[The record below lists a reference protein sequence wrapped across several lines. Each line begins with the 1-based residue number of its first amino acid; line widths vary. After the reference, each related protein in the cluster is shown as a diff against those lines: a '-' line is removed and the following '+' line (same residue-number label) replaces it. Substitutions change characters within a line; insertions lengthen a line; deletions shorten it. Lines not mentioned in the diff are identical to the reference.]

1 MTPPSAASVVAHHR
15 MRFRDTVLPV
25 FRYTIAGIA
34 DVRVCPPRKGPFPF
48 CAFRAPLFPSQPR
61 AASFCLR
68 RTGIRPRILSAM
80 LAGIVST

>member
-1 MTPPSAASVVAHHR
+1 MTPLSAASVVAHHR

-34 DVRVCPPRKGPFPF
+34 DVRACPPRKGFFPF
-48 CAFRAPLFPSQPR
+48 CALRGTLFPSLV
-61 AASFCLR
+61 SFCLR

>member
-1 MTPPSAASVVAHHR
+1 MK
-15 MRFRDTVLPV
+15 FRDTVLPV

-34 DVRVCPPRKGPFPF
+34 DVRVCPPRKWPFLFVPFGPLTFL
-48 CAFRAPLFPSQPR
+48 ASLR